1 MPEDAIITILG
12 ESGDTTIKVQF
23 NPAEYSY
30 IRQAKY
36 SNPQSG
42 KPSFIAFE
50 YQPFNVSLF
59 FDTYEQGEDVRTV
72 YTNQIA
78 ALVEP
83 SEPGQEVKHQPEC
96 IFSWG
101 GFNFKGFIER
111 VEQRYTMFLQD
122 GTPVRATVNITIVP
136 TPMPRQLEKDLG
148 RTACRKIW
156 VVKSGDRLDLIA
168 NRVYKDPALWRMIAS
183 ANNIDNPL
191 SFPSVNDIGTT
202 LIIPDLN
209 G

>member
-1 MPEDAIITILG
+1 MPDDAVITVLG
-12 ESGDTTIKVQF
+12 QSGNTPIKVQF
-23 NPAEYSY
+23 NPAEYGY
-30 IRQAKY
+30 TRQARY

-42 KPSFIAFE
+42 KPAFASFE

-59 FDTYEQGEDVRTV
+59 YDTYEEGKDVREV

-83 SEPGQEVKHQPEC
+83 SESGQEVMHQPEC

-111 VEQRYTMFLQD
+111 VEQKFTMFLQD

-136 TPMPRQLEKDLG
+136 TPMPQQIEKDLG
-148 RTACRKIW
+148 RKACRKIW
-156 VVKSGDRLDLIA
+156 VVKSGDRLDLIS
-168 NRVYKDPALWRMIAS
+168 NQVYKDPALWRKIAN
-183 ANNIDNPL
+183 ANNISNPL
-191 SFPSVNDIGTT
+191 SFPTIDDVGTT

-209 G
+209 P